1 MTKSRRKR
9 RTLASAFAAVL
20 LLATTASAGFP
31 TFDIAAFGQRV
42 HNAIT
47 NNAQLAGIASLIT
60 NTTTMINTLD
70 SQLNQAFEFAEG
82 RIGALTNWTQ
92 MFPVATVLG
101 APGQVQGWISRAS
114 QVRTRAEQL
123 ASGMLAALPTEAD
136 IRGAWASA
144 PVTTPI
150 GSPVVAPPA
159 ETRADIGARIAQ
171 ERADVIGRLDA
182 LTSARAAAAER
193 NAQLLEDIRQRL
205 EGIAADPGV
214 SATALQQ
221 KQISAA
227 AASGDLLAA
236 QLQLAALQE
245 ELAVEEAAAQREAV
259 AAHQAAA
266 VAGVEAAF
274 NGTAAIMARYDAA
287 GADDAFTAPQ
297 LPAY

>member
-1 MTKSRRKR
+1 MTKSRSR
-9 RTLASAFAAVL
+9 RRLLAAALAAL
-20 LLATTASAGFP
+20 LLATTATAGFP
-31 TFDIAAFGQRV
+31 TFDVAAFGQRV

-47 NNAQLAGIASLIT
+47 SNAQLAGITSLIT
-60 NTTTMINTLD
+60 NTTTMISTLD
-70 SQLNQAFEFAEG
+70 SQLNQAFQFAEG

-92 MFPVATVLG
+92 MFPGASVLG
-101 APGQVQGWISRAS
+101 TPGQVQGWISRAG
-114 QVRTRAEQL
+114 QVRTRAERL
-123 ASGMLAALPTEAD
+123 ASGLLAPLPTEAG

-150 GSPVVAPPA
+150 GPPVVPPPA
-159 ETRADIGARIAQ
+159 ETRADLAARLAR
-171 ERADVIGRLDA
+171 ERAQVIARLDA

-205 EGIAADPGV
+205 EGIAADPEV

-236 QLQLAALQE
+236 QLQVAALQE

-259 AAHQAAA
+259 AAQQAAA
-266 VAGVEAAF
+266 LAGVEAAF
-274 NGTAAIMARYDAA
+274 NGTAAIMARYDDA
-287 GADDAFTAPQ
+287 GANDAFGKPQ
-297 LPAY
+297 LPVY

>member
-9 RTLASAFAAVL
+9 RTLASAFAAAL
-20 LLATTASAGFP
+20 LLAGSASAGFP

-42 HNAIT
+42 QQAISS
-47 NNAQLAGIASLIT
+47 NAQLAGIASLIT
-60 NTTTMINTLD
+60 NTTTMISTLD
-70 SQLNQAFEFAEG
+70 SQLNQAFQFAEG
-82 RIGALTNWTQ
+82 RIGALANWTQ
-92 MFPVATVLG
+92 MFPAATVLG
-101 APGQVQGWISRAS
+101 APGQVQGWITRAG
-114 QVRTRAEQL
+114 QVRTRAER
-123 ASGMLAALPTEAD
+123 LAAGLLAPLPTEAD
-136 IRGAWASA
+136 IRGAWAAA

-150 GSPVVAPPA
+150 GPPVVEPPA

-171 ERADVIGRLDA
+171 ERADVIARLDA
-182 LTSARAAAAER
+182 ITSARAAAAER

-236 QLQLAALQE
+236 Q
-245 ELAVEEAAAQREAV
+245 REAV

-266 VAGVEAAF
+266 VAGVEVAF